1 MYICIELLTNQN
13 FKMKKFANLFIVGL
27 AMFAFTACGGG
38 TKTTE
43 EAAPAAEEVAPAVE
57 EVVDTNA
64 VEGDT
69 TGHDHDHDHDHSH

>member
-1 MYICIELLTNQN
+1 
-13 FKMKKFANLFIVGL
+13 MKKFANLFIVGL

-38 TKTTE
+38 TTTNE
-43 EAAPAAEEVAPAVE
+43 EAPAAEAAAEAAAE

-69 TGHDHDHDHDHSH
+69 IGHDLGDSQSH